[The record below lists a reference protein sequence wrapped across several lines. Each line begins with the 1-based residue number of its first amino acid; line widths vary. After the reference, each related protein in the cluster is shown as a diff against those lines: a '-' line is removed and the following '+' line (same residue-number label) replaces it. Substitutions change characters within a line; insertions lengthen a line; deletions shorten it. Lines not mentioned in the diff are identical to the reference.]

1 LALLPHNPYSIVIL
15 RLAQQ
20 TKNPLA
26 LNTGRRTFVDVLLNL
41 TGGVAQ
47 LGAKMGS
54 FDDVVLLTEE
64 AIHLF
69 ITSLAKHGIRRI
81 KECLWQFLFTTS
93 AWLELLHLAQG
104 DTLLSVCGCHCKL

>member
-1 LALLPHNPYSIVIL
+1 LVV
-15 RLAQQ
+15 RLAPQ

-26 LNTGRRTFVDVLLNL
+26 LNTGRGTFVDVLLDL
-41 TGGVAQ
+41 TGRVAQ
-47 LGAKMGS
+47 LGAKMGC

-104 DTLLSVCGCHCKL
+104 DTLLSVFGCQIRL